1 MAAFT
6 STSRGQERVSQDDVG
21 TVAQRGHVGPKP
33 YLAPGWFAR
42 KVWNPVAM
50 RFGFAGTE
58 TLTVQGRRSGRPHS
72 VPVLPVE
79 HAGARYIVS
88 ARGETDWVKNLRA
101 AGGGQLGRRRRSH
114 RFAAAEIPVD
124 RRAPVIDA
132 YRVKGGRAVAGL
144 FVKLPDPA
152 DHPVFLVDA
161 EG

>member
-6 STSRGQERVSQDDVG
+6 RTSSGEELVSQDDVG
-21 TVAQRGHVGPKP
+21 TAQCGHVGPKA

-42 KVWNPVAM
+42 RVWNPVAM

-101 AGGGQLGRRRRSH
+101 AGGGELGRRRRSH
-114 RFAAAEIPVD
+114 RVAADEIPVD

>member
-1 MAAFT
+1 M
-6 STSRGQERVSQDDVG
+6 SPDDMG
-21 TVAQRGHVGPKP
+21 TAAQRGQAGPKA
-33 YLAPGWFAR
+33 YLAPNWFAR
-42 KVWNPVAM
+42 KVWNPLAM
-50 RFGFAGTE
+50 RFGLPGTE

-72 VPVLPVE
+72 VPLVPVE
-79 HAGARYIVS
+79 HEGARYIVS

-101 AGGGQLGRRRRSH
+101 AGGGELGRRRRSH
-114 RFAAAEIPVD
+114 RFAADEIAVD

-152 DHPVFLVDA
+152 DHPVFRVDV

>member
-1 MAAFT
+1 MADFT
-6 STSRGQERVSQDDVG
+6 RTSREERLVSQDDMG
-21 TVAQRGHVGPKP
+21 AAPQRGQTGPKA
-33 YLAPGWFAR
+33 YLAPNWFAR
-42 KVWNPVAM
+42 KAWNPVAM
-50 RFGFAGTE
+50 RFGIAGTE

-79 HAGARYIVS
+79 HGGARYIVA

-101 AGGGQLGRRRRSH
+101 AGGGQLGRRGRSQ
-114 RFAAAEIPVD
+114 RFAADEIPVD

-132 YRVKGGRAVAGL
+132 YRAKGGRAVAGL

-152 DHPVFLVDA
+152 DHPVFRVGA